1 MVGLELSVAGAEFVP
16 RTQEGGLLI
25 NCTAGN
31 VLRFLPPFVI
41 EREHVDEAVDILD
54 RAFSQGPPASAS

>member
-1 MVGLELSVAGAEFVP
+1 M
-16 RTQEGGLLI
+16 

-41 EREHVDEAVDILD
+41 EREHVDEAVGALD
-54 RAFSQGPPASAS
+54 QVFSQVPPDATA